1 MYSCCQEYCRSFKL
15 YVKVKFYRAYV
26 EITNV
31 CGLSCSFCPTKSLPT
46 TQIDLSF
53 FESIVCQL
61 KPYTK
66 EIACHV
72 VGDPLTLSNLS
83 EYLDIIDEHD
93 MKAILT
99 TSGYF
104 LKKHSYE
111 TLFHPAVKQIN
122 ISLNSYNKNDT
133 ALTFEQYITPV
144 LDLCY
149 AKLEREENLF
159 INLRV
164 WNLDEMMSERD
175 FNEILFGKLS
185 SAFETVLDLETVY
198 REKPKSIRLES
209 KILMHFD
216 NYFEWPSLNNKVY
229 GDGTCQG
236 LQSHIAILASGKVV
250 PCCLDCD
257 GIIALGDLKKE
268 TLDNILTNSRTQ
280 HMLKGFREGKAVE
293 ELCRKCSYKERFNDD

>member
-1 MYSCCQEYCRSFKL
+1 M
-15 YVKVKFYRAYV
+15 
-26 EITNV
+26 
-31 CGLSCSFCPTKSLPT
+31 
-46 TQIDLSF
+46 DLDF
-53 FESIVCQL
+53 FESIVVQL

-83 EYLDIIDEHD
+83 DYLDIVHKHG
-93 MKAILT
+93 MKAMLT

-122 ISLNSYNKNDT
+122 ISLNSYNRNDT
-133 ALTFEQYITPV
+133 ALTFDQYIAPV
-144 LDLCY
+144 LDLCST
-149 AKLEREENLF
+149 KLERGKESF

-164 WNLDEMMSERD
+164 WNLDEMMSERT
-175 FNEILFGKLS
+175 FNETLFSKFSDRFGI
-185 SAFETVLDLETVY
+185 ELDIDTVY
-198 REKPKSIRLES
+198 RERPGSIRLEN
-209 KILMHFD
+209 KVLVQFD

-257 GIIALGDLKKE
+257 GIIELGDLREKK
-268 TLDNILTNSRTQ
+268 LDVILSNSRTQ
-280 HMLKGFREGKAVE
+280 KILKGFREGKAVE
-293 ELCRKCSYKERFNDD
+293 ELCQKCSYKECFND